1 MHLSSSVRACG
12 LKLPHVLFASPRLA
26 YAPAQSSS
34 RRTVVMKSTGKFL
47 VGGNWKCNGTL
58 DSVSK
63 LISELNSAKIPD
75 DIEVVVAPTFV
86 HLQLAVDKLSPRYQ
100 VSAQNCWVGKQG
112 AYTGEVGIHWGL
124 LYPPCHI
131 VFPLRC
137 PARWQDELPM
147 PMWGGGVHSSTA
159 VACSSCYVR
168 YTQTVW
174 GVTWG

>member
-1 MHLSSSVRACG
+1 
-12 LKLPHVLFASPRLA
+12 
-26 YAPAQSSS
+26 
-34 RRTVVMKSTGKFL
+34 MKSTGKFL

-112 AYTGEVGIHWGL
+112 AYTGEVGDPFINFSCHPLQHHCPRL
-124 LYPPCHI
+124 LYCLPPVWFTI
-131 VFPLRC
+131 LPK
-137 PARWQDELPM
+137 PAHHLLELD
-147 PMWGGGVHSSTA
+147 HSLPPYCL
-159 VACSSCYVR
+159 CSLKHNALPASAATSYWKHGKSI
-168 YTQTVW
+168 T
-174 GVTWG
+174 

>member
-1 MHLSSSVRACG
+1 MHLSSGVRACG

-26 YAPAQSSS
+26 CAPAQSSS
-34 RRTVVMKSTGKFL
+34 RRAVVMKSTGKFL

-112 AYTGEVGIHWGL
+112 AYTGEVGTHSGL
-124 LYPPCHI
+124 YTLRATSRSPFCVLHVGKTSCPC
-131 VFPLRC
+131 PC
-137 PARWQDELPM
+137 EGM
-147 PMWGGGVHSSTA
+147 HSSTTIA
-159 VACSSCYVR
+159 RSSCYLHCI
-168 YTQTVW
+168 QTVW

>member
-1 MHLSSSVRACG
+1 
-12 LKLPHVLFASPRLA
+12 
-26 YAPAQSSS
+26 
-34 RRTVVMKSTGKFL
+34 MKSTGKFL

-112 AYTGEVGIHWGL
+112 AYTGEVGDLSSTLLATHCSTTAPACFIAYPLCGL
-124 LYPPCHI
+124 LLPKPAHHPLELDHSLPPYC
-131 VFPLRC
+131 LC
-137 PARWQDELPM
+137 
-147 PMWGGGVHSSTA
+147 SSTHNA
-159 VACSSCYVR
+159 LSASAATSYWKHGKSI
-168 YTQTVW
+168 T
-174 GVTWG
+174 

>member
-1 MHLSSSVRACG
+1 MHLPLSVRACG

-26 YAPAQSSS
+26 CAPAQSSS

-112 AYTGEVGIHWGL
+112 AYTGEVGAHSCLLCMPSHVAGPPFGYCTLASAVVHAHVRGL
-124 LYPPCHI
+124 HC
-131 VFPLRC
+131 
-137 PARWQDELPM
+137 
-147 PMWGGGVHSSTA
+147 STA
-159 VACSSCYVR
+159 GAHQVAC
-168 YTQTVW
+168 
-174 GVTWG
+174 

>member
-1 MHLSSSVRACG
+1 
-12 LKLPHVLFASPRLA
+12 
-26 YAPAQSSS
+26 
-34 RRTVVMKSTGKFL
+34 MKSTGKFL

-112 AYTGEVGIHWGL
+112 AYTGEVGAPLTIFSCHPLQHQRPRL
-124 LYPPCHI
+124 LYCLPPVWFTI
-131 VFPLRC
+131 
-137 PARWQDELPM
+137 LP
-147 PMWGGGVHSSTA
+147 S
-159 VACSSCYVR
+159 R
-168 YTQTVW
+168 R
-174 GVTWG
+174 VTS